1 MTTKNGTTEYQKLE
15 AAIGT
20 TTDLAQMIA
29 NYKLAI
35 FHEKQFGLLKDLAR
49 AKAEGLFLDFRG
61 KTGKESFAHPLGSC
75 GYTEPKKKQLNKV
88 RWEKAVQEN
97 EHLSRIQAEYN
108 LALAMLEAAQEAYM
122 ELPGPKFYAK

>member
-1 MTTKNGTTEYQKLE
+1 MTKNGTTEYQKLE
-15 AAIGT
+15 QAIGA

-35 FHEKQFGLLKDLAR
+35 FHEKQFSLLKDLAR

-108 LALAMLEAAQEAYM
+108 LALAVLEAAQEAFM
-122 ELPGPKFYAK
+122 ELPDPKFYAK